1 MSARTGHKKPTS
13 STREAN
19 SRADAN
25 AGGSITRQS
34 TLGPVP
40 TVYDLTREEL
50 AERLTSWGEPAFR
63 TRQVWSQVWRR
74 AATYDRMSDIAPAL
88 RERLA
93 AELPMGVEVLAERT
107 ADRGSTRKGLLR
119 VGDAGHLIETVLMG
133 YRDRVTVCV
142 SSQSGCA
149 MGCTFCATGQMGL
162 RTTSPRA
169 RSWRRWPGRGGRQDG
184 CRTPA
189 RSAST
194 SCSWVWASRKVG
206 VYYPAKLEAAV
217 GARYAAFSTEK
228 GGLELQGAIPQARAA
243 PVTAV
248 NNVPRKHTRHEAG
261 SLASRSA
268 NDDRTG

>member
-1 MSARTGHKKPTS
+1 MRTRAG
-13 STREAN
+13 R
-19 SRADAN
+19 SR
-25 AGGSITRQS
+25 GSLRW
-34 TLGPVP
+34 VP
-40 TVYDLTREEL
+40 CRPSIDLTREEL

-93 AELPMGVEVLAERT
+93 AQLPMGVEVLAERT

-162 RTTSPRA
+162 RNN
-169 RSWRRWPGRGGRQDG
+169 
-184 CRTPA
+184 
-189 RSAST
+189 
-194 SCSWVWASRKVG
+194 
-206 VYYPAKLEAAV
+206 L
-217 GARYAAFSTEK
+217 
-228 GGLELQGAIPQARAA
+228 
-243 PVTAV
+243 TAGEIV
-248 NNVPRKHTRHEAG
+248 A
-261 SLASRSA
+261 
-268 NDDRTG
+268 